1 MTRILERAGYAVPR
15 RGRGSHLR
23 LAAKGRAVAFV
34 PVEGSLS
41 PTATA
46 RLLALVDATPADLP
60 ALLATPDPYATAQLD
75 PDPGRVHPRMLEHP

>member
-60 ALLATPDPYATAQLD
+60 ALLAPP
-75 PDPGRVHPRMLEHP
+75 